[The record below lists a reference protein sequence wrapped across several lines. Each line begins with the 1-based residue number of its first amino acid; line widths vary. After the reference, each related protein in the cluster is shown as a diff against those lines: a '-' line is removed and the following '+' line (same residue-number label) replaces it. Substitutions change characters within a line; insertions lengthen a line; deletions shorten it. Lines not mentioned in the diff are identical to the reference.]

1 MNNYIKKKP
10 PIKAKNYAY
19 SVCVVTGYCTLEKL
33 ACSWLLY
40 RGQPSN
46 YANKKC
52 IKLNMWATLQCIRR
66 KVSGGESLEK
76 NISAFRWKW
85 ANNSSSVLSKQRIH
99 CYCSDVYSKPTA
111 FTLCI
116 LLPMHTLSSATVPLF
131 CMYMNFCN
139 VHLPQAWTGSRLLK

>member
-1 MNNYIKKKP
+1 
-10 PIKAKNYAY
+10 
-19 SVCVVTGYCTLEKL
+19 
-33 ACSWLLY
+33 
-40 RGQPSN
+40 
-46 YANKKC
+46 
-52 IKLNMWATLQCIRR
+52 MWATLQCIRR

-99 CYCSDVYSKPTA
+99 RYCSDVYSKPTA

-139 VHLPQAWTGSRLLK
+139 VHLRRHKHEQGVDFWNNSDPWKELCLWPFTSG